1 MEKQAMKNVIQCRKS
16 TSTLSIKV
24 SFKKKAAMLAA
35 LMLKLGLSS
44 IFYKKHEFRGSF

>member
-1 MEKQAMKNVIQCRKS
+1 MEKPAVKNVMQCRKP

-35 LMLKLGLSS
+35 LMLKVGRSS
-44 IFYKKHEFRGSF
+44 IFYKKHDFQGSF

>member
-1 MEKQAMKNVIQCRKS
+1 MQWRKA

-35 LMLKLGLSS
+35 LMLKLWLSS
-44 IFYKKHEFRGSF
+44 IFYKKHDFRGSFESC